1 MNKILSSG
9 IIDRTKI
16 IEESFQKIKKWGYSD
31 LNFDAQF
38 KWANIIHEFHQYF
51 GKQPRNLKILDIGG
65 GLGPLDMYFSNYGSC
80 LNIDLNFDETW
91 FPTNSKKIYSE
102 SNLQYNKSNLSRLKG
117 DARKILNSIDYKF
130 DFIYDSCSLI
140 HLSRTSNERNTTL
153 TSKSLAQIFK
163 LISRVSHHET
173 LIITSTDIAHT
184 KKFEINDFL
193 YQQTILNAAIDG
205 GLNYQLIIEES
216 DYSPVGTL
224 NPIQRNGFSGKS
236 FKLDKSRMDN
246 AENYISMY
254 WPENSRIR
262 TIVIVLVVKF
272 KKNNSQIAQKL
283 RVPLSRKIASFLSR
297 IACRIESR
305 YFS

>member
-1 MNKILSSG
+1 L
-9 IIDRTKI
+9 
-16 IEESFQKIKKWGYSD
+16 
-31 LNFDAQF
+31 
-38 KWANIIHEFHQYF
+38 
-51 GKQPRNLKILDIGG
+51 GG

-91 FPTNSKKIYSE
+91 YPTNDDKVYFGSSLQYDR
-102 SNLQYNKSNLSRLKG
+102 SNLRRLKG

-140 HLSRTSNERNTTL
+140 HLSRVSNKRNTAL
-153 TSKSLAQIFK
+153 TSKSLAQMFK

-173 LIITSTDIAHT
+173 LIISSTDIAHS

-216 DYSPVGTL
+216 DYSQVGAL
-224 NPIQRNGFSGKS
+224 NPIQRNGLSGNS
-236 FKLDKSRMDN
+236 FKQDKKSMDN
-246 AENYISMY
+246 VENYISMY
-254 WPENSRIR
+254 WPENLRIK
-262 TIVIVLVVKF
+262 TLVIVLVVKF
-272 KKNNSQIAQKL
+272 KKNNSEIVQKL
-283 RVPLSRKIASFLSR
+283 PYPLIRKIGSFFSR

-305 YFS
+305 FFS